1 MDYKTAYQY
10 LSSQSSLSDRRS
22 FLALLEQRQAPI
34 PGQVTNILL
43 TLKAIYQHVE
53 GLDSIDRG
61 LAQML
66 FRLAYDSRQYY
77 EAGKREGAN
86 WPPLLNED
94 LSRIAQGVNNI
105 LSNQWLDA

>member
-22 FLALLEQRQAPI
+22 FLALLEQQEAPI

-43 TLKAIYQHVE
+43 MLKAIYQHVQ
-53 GLDSIDRG
+53 GLDSIDRS
-61 LAQML
+61 LAQIL

-77 EAGKREGAN
+77 EAGKRDGMT

-94 LSRIAQGVNNI
+94 LGRIAQGVNNI

>member
-22 FLALLEQRQAPI
+22 FLALLEQQEAPI

-43 TLKAIYQHVE
+43 TLKTIYQHVQ
-53 GLDSIDRG
+53 GLDSIDRS
-61 LAQML
+61 LAQIL

-77 EAGKREGAN
+77 EAGKREGIT

-94 LSRIAQGVNNI
+94 LGRIAQGVNNI
-105 LSNQWLDA
+105 LANQWLDA